1 MAAKTI
7 TAISVLGSVLDAG
20 TGDARWNR
28 WRPTVGLCSHE
39 DLLVDSLILV
49 YSKKHKKLL
58 DIVVADINLVSP
70 ETKVT
75 TIELTWRDPW
85 DLEEVY
91 ASLHK
96 LARSQAFEPDKTDLF
111 VGITTG
117 THVAQICLYLL
128 TESRHLPGRLI
139 QLSPPKRKKRGSNDN
154 VGSYRIIDLD
164 LSQYDAI
171 ASRFELEQKESLS
184 FLKSGISTANPAFN
198 SLIERIEQVAV
209 KSEHPILLTGPTG
222 AGKSHLARRIFELK
236 SLRNQVEGK
245 FVSVNCATLV
255 GSHAMSSLFG
265 HEKGSF
271 TGAAAKRDGLLRAAD
286 GGVLFLD
293 EIGELGLD
301 EQAMLLKAIEEKRF
315 LPLGSDAEVGSNFQL
330 IAGTNRDLQQA
341 AQDGR
346 FREDLL
352 ARINL
357 WTFDLPSLAERREDI
372 EPNLDYELRQHT
384 DSTGSNVR
392 FTPRAR
398 KLFLDF
404 AYSEAATWNANF
416 RDLNAAMARMA
427 TLSQSGK
434 IGPAVVEEECQRL
447 LSCWREPADPTASS
461 TAAVAATNL
470 LGDDWRKKYD
480 LFDQQQLVEVIH
492 ICQQSKSLAA
502 AGRKLFAVSR
512 ASKKNPN
519 DSDRLRKYLA
529 KFGLSWQQIEECS
542 VLPDRP

>member
-1 MAAKTI
+1 MADKPI
-7 TAISVLGSVLDAG
+7 TAISLLGSTLDAG
-20 TGDARWNR
+20 SGDSRWNR
-28 WRPTVGLCSHE
+28 WRPTVGLCCHE
-39 DLLVDSLILV
+39 DLIVDSLILI

-58 DIVVADINLVSP
+58 DVVTDDIASVSP
-70 ETKVT
+70 ETRVT
-75 TIELTWRDPW
+75 PVERTWQDPW

-96 LARSQAFEPDKTDLF
+96 LARDRAFDPDKTDLL

-117 THVAQICLYLL
+117 THVAQICMYLL
-128 TESRHLPGRLI
+128 TESRHLPGKLI
-139 QLSPPKRKKRGSNDN
+139 QLSPPKRKKR
-154 VGSYRIIDLD
+154 VGSADHAGNYRVIDLD

-184 FLKSGISTANPAFN
+184 FLKSGITTANSAFN

-209 KSEHPILLTGPTG
+209 NSEHPILLTGPTG

-245 FVSVNCATLV
+245 FISVNCATLV

-293 EIGELGLD
+293 EIGELGID
-301 EQAMLLKAIEEKRF
+301 EQAMLLKAIEEKQF

-330 IAGTNRDLQQA
+330 IAGTNRNLQTA
-341 AQDGR
+341 AEEGR

-357 WTFDLPSLAERREDI
+357 WTFDLPGLADRREDI
-372 EPNLDYELRQHT
+372 EPNLDYELRKYT
-384 DSTGSNVR
+384 DSTGNNVR
-392 FTPRAR
+392 FTAMAR
-398 KLFLDF
+398 QLFLDF
-404 AYSEAATWNANF
+404 AQSSSATWDANF
-416 RDLNAAMARMA
+416 RDLNAAMTRMA

-434 IGPAVVEEECQRL
+434 IRPSIVGEEIQRL
-447 LSCWREPADPTASS
+447 SDGWRKRPGDGATTKSAL
-461 TAAVAATNL
+461 AAANL
-470 LGDDWRKKYD
+470 LGEDWRDKYD
-480 LFDQQQLVEVIH
+480 LFDQQQLIEVINV
-492 ICQQSKSLAA
+492 CQQSNSLAA

-512 ASKKNPN
+512 AAKKNPN

-529 KFGLSWQQIEECS
+529 KFGLSWQQIES
-542 VLPDRP
+542 AMTSGS

>member
-1 MAAKTI
+1 MAERSI

-20 TGDARWNR
+20 SGDSRWNR
-28 WRPTVGLCSHE
+28 WRPTVGLCCHE
-39 DLLVDSLILV
+39 DLVVDSLLLL

-58 DIVVADINLVSP
+58 DVIIADINSVSP
-70 ETKVT
+70 ETKVVPAE
-75 TIELTWRDPW
+75 ITWKDPW

-96 LARSQAFEPDKTDLF
+96 LARDQAFDPDKTDLL

-139 QLSPPKRKKRGSNDN
+139 QLSPANRKKRG
-154 VGSYRIIDLD
+154 GSEDHAGNYRVIDLD

-184 FLKSGISTANPAFN
+184 FLKSGITTANAAFN
-198 SLIERIEQVAV
+198 NLIERIEQVAV
-209 KSEHPILLTGPTG
+209 NSEHPILLTGPTG
-222 AGKSHLARRIFELK
+222 AGKSHLAKRIFELK
-236 SLRNQVEGK
+236 ALRNQVEGK
-245 FVSVNCATLV
+245 FVSVNCATIV

-265 HEKGSF
+265 HEKGAF

-293 EIGELGLD
+293 EIGELGID
-301 EQAMLLKAIEEKRF
+301 EQAMLLKAVEEKRF
-315 LPLGSDAEVGSNFQL
+315 LPLGSDTEVSSDFQL
-330 IAGTNRDLQQA
+330 IAGTNRNLQQA
-341 AQDGR
+341 AEAGR

-357 WTFDLPSLAERREDI
+357 WTFDLPGLAERREDI
-372 EPNLDYELRQHT
+372 EPNLDYELRKHT
-384 DSTGSNVR
+384 DATGNNVR
-392 FTPRAR
+392 FTARAR
-398 KLFLDF
+398 KQFLEF
-404 AYSEAATWNANF
+404 AHSSSATWNANF
-416 RDLNAAMARMA
+416 RDLNAAMMRMA

-434 IGPAVVEEECQRL
+434 IGPTVVEEECQRL
-447 LSCWREPADPTASS
+447 LNGWQKVVGSESKAAS
-461 TAAVAATNL
+461 AAVDL
-470 LGDDWRKKYD
+470 LGDDWRDRYD
-480 LFDQQQLVEVIH
+480 LFDQQQLIEVINV
-492 ICQQSKSLAA
+492 CQKSKSLAA

-512 ASKKNPN
+512 AAKKNPN

-529 KFGLSWQQIEECS
+529 KFGLSWQQIEEE
-542 VLPDRP
+542 R